1 MRSPEIATSRLAAAS
16 AAAVLFAGTAHAQG
30 YQLTAPAD
38 DRAPLVTDYGIGVT
52 IGGGVEG
59 FTSDI
64 ADDTTDIGGSWDLR
78 VEFGTRFPL
87 SVEAAYVG
95 TAQNIKGLT
104 GADSGTLIGT
114 TAEAALKFNVDTGS
128 VFRPF
133 AFAGLGWRRYDVTD
147 AEFTTAA
154 VGIRDQ
160 DNLMVFPLG
169 GGVRY
174 DYRGI
179 GADLRFTFRPAIEE
193 DLILDTSRDSGAAA
207 MHTWN
212 VGAHVGGNF

>member
-1 MRSPEIATSRLAAAS
+1 MRTHRFAPLPLAVAS
-16 AAAVLFAGTAHAQG
+16 ATPPLFAGTAHAQG
-30 YQLTAPAD
+30 YQVTAPAD
-38 DRAPLVTDYGIGVT
+38 DRAPLFTDYGIGVT

-59 FTSDI
+59 FTNDI
-64 ADDTTDIGGSWDLR
+64 ADDTTDIGGSWALR
-78 VEFGTRFPL
+78 VELGTRFPL
-87 SVEAAYVG
+87 SVEGAYVG
-95 TAQNIKGLT
+95 TAQDIDGLT

-114 TAEAALKFNVDTGS
+114 TVEAALKFNVDTGS
-128 VFRPF
+128 PFRPF
-133 AFAGLGWRRYDVTD
+133 VFGGLGWRRYDVTD

-169 GGVRY
+169 GGLRY

-179 GADLRFTFRPAIEE
+179 DADIRFTFRPAVEE
-193 DLILDTSRDSGAAA
+193 DLIIDTSRDSGAAA

-212 VGAHVGGNF
+212 LGAHVGGNF

>member
-1 MRSPEIATSRLAAAS
+1 MRTHEIAVVAS
-16 AAAVLFAGTAHAQG
+16 AVALLFAGTAHAQS
-30 YQLTAPAD
+30 YLITTPAD
-38 DRAPLVTDYGIGVT
+38 DRAPLFTDYGIGV
-52 IGGGVEG
+52 IVGGGVEG
-59 FTSDI
+59 FTNDI
-64 ADDTTDIGGSWDLR
+64 ADDVTDIGGSWDLR

-95 TAQNIKGLT
+95 TAQGIDGLT
-104 GADSGTLIGT
+104 GSDSGTLIGT
-114 TAEAALKFNVDTGS
+114 TVEAALKFNVDTGS
-128 VFRPF
+128 PFRPF
-133 AFAGLGWRRYDVTD
+133 AFGGLGWRRYDVTG
-147 AEFTTAA
+147 AVFTTAD

-169 GGVRY
+169 GGLRY

-193 DLILDTSRDSGAAA
+193 DLIIDTSRDSGAAA

-212 VGAHVGGNF
+212 VSAHVGGNF